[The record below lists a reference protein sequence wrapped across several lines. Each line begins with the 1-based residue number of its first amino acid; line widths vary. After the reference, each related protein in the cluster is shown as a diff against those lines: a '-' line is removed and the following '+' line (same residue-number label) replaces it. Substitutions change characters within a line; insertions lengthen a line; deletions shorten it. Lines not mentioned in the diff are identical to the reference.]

1 MLGGVFGSPN
11 KSPFMAPNPVS
22 VSADGRELL
31 CFRFSRGQFVYDH
44 FTPTGTTFGFRF
56 HWMPF
61 LGTWVYCFIWQMATQ
76 LTGSTAC
83 TLIVPFSKQTILEVI
98 YSYSTVNRIYIHRIH
113 LFISCPHYMEEC
125 FFGAPWNKDVDSS
138 GAAPVDAGCGR
149 SSWHEFWE
157 VFSSLLMHSMILPLP
172 ELPVIFN
179 DICLMSHNYCS
190 YLRKSEVHNL
200 YTENDLFLNK
210 IKYMCQIIH
219 IQFVQNLQNTLDA
232 LNML

>member
-44 FTPTGTTFGFRF
+44 FTPRGTTFGFKF

-83 TLIVPFSKQTILEVI
+83 TLIVPFSKQTILEVL
-98 YSYSTVNRIYIHRIH
+98 YSYSTVNLIYIHRIH

-125 FFGAPWNKDVDSS
+125 FLGHHEIKMLTPLERPLWTQGVVEAAGMSFGRFSAHYW
-138 GAAPVDAGCGR
+138 CIQ
-149 SSWHEFWE
+149 W
-157 VFSSLLMHSMILPLP
+157 SSLSQSCLLFSMTSVSCHTQLLQLPLKVRSP
-172 ELPVIFN
+172 
-179 DICLMSHNYCS
+179 
-190 YLRKSEVHNL
+190 
-200 YTENDLFLNK
+200 
-210 IKYMCQIIH
+210 
-219 IQFVQNLQNTLDA
+219 
-232 LNML
+232 